1 MDRGCGFCLFLD
13 ESPFMPLPDRVPDE
27 EIPPAMYVKLM
38 EKEEE
43 IRNLLTVKGRLE
55 CVIEYKNN
63 EIIMLAGRSRMLLWC
78 LIMAVVVIGYLLMYS

>member
-1 MDRGCGFCLFLD
+1 M
-13 ESPFMPLPDRVPDE
+13 
-27 EIPPAMYVKLM
+27 
-38 EKEEE
+38 
-43 IRNLLTVKGRLE
+43 TVKGRLE

>member
-1 MDRGCGFCLFLD
+1 MDRGCGFCLFVD
-13 ESPFMPLPDRVPDE
+13 ESPFKPIPDRVADE
-27 EIPPAMYVKLM
+27 EIPAMYVKLM

-55 CVIEYKNN
+55 CVIEYKND